1 MKKIYTLLFILS
13 LNVISQDNEEVP
25 IEELRNNEINALLEL
40 VKTNKSI
47 YVNEDNKRLQSFL
60 DKIEERTAL
69 LNDAKTKLENEKAR
83 NKKLEKQFEDNEKT
97 LTDLE

>member
-1 MKKIYTLLFILS
+1 MKKFYTLLFILS
-13 LNVISQDNEEVP
+13 LNVISQENEEVP

-69 LNDAKTKLENEKAR
+69 LNDAKNKLANEKAR
-83 NKKLEKQFEDNEKT
+83 KDRKSVV
-97 LTDLE
+97 